1 MVTKRSRLSL
11 AALVAVS
18 LIVPAAARAQA
29 TPAEAALLE
38 RLAAQPA
45 DMASYLELAK
55 IYLAAR
61 RFDDAEQMLTQA
73 LALVRQ
79 ARTSPIPVAQAAGV
93 LRDRAVSPAASPGQ
107 PMAGPVRI
115 GGDVKEPKKIKD
127 VRPVYPEIALAARV
141 QGIVIL
147 EIIIDQRGSVSD
159 AQVLRSI
166 PLLDQAAI
174 EAVRQW
180 QFTPTFVNNAPAEV
194 VMTVT
199 VNFTLSH

>member
-1 MVTKRSRLSL
+1 MMTKRSRLSL
-11 AALVAVS
+11 AGLVGLC
-18 LIVPAAARAQA
+18 LIVPVAARAQA
-29 TPAEAALLE
+29 APTEAALLE

-45 DMASYLELAK
+45 EMGPYLELAK

-79 ARTSPIPVAQAAGV
+79 ARTTPIPVPQAPGV
-93 LRDRAVSPAASPGQ
+93 LRDRAVAPAASPGQ
-107 PMAGPVRI
+107 PIAAPVRV
-115 GGDVKEPKKIKD
+115 GGDIKEPKKIRD
-127 VRPVYPEIALAARV
+127 VRPVYPEIAQAARV

-147 EIIIDQRGSVSD
+147 QIIIDQRGDVRD
-159 AQVLRSI
+159 AQVLRSV

-180 QFTPTFVNNAPAEV
+180 RFTSTSLNNAPVEV